1 MKFQKKFL
9 AASLAL
15 VMLASAGCDVK
26 EKKPA
31 KDDDTEIE
39 DTEEEEVTEPDETDA
54 EKPTETT
61 KAPPETSFVIVDN
74 TFEFTIN
81 NFPTI
86 DGSTSTKPMASAIKS
101 LLLGM
106 DREEADESMEFHKT
120 SKSFEYLMSGEADI
134 LIVAQPSEEV
144 FQSME
149 DKNFDYEMEP
159 FALEA
164 LVFVCN
170 VDNPVDSLTH
180 EQIVDIYTGKIT
192 NWKEVGGNDE
202 PIIAVQRNHSS
213 GSQVMMDNLVM
224 QGEEM
229 MEVDTDMM
237 PADMGELIEVVQGF
251 DNSAQALGYT
261 PYYYATSMGMA
272 SGLKILKVNDVE
284 PNNETI
290 MSGEYPFINPYF
302 VVIDANAAEGSP
314 ERKLFD
320 WILSPDGQKLTEME
334 GYVPARGE

>member
-1 MKFQKKFL
+1 MKFHKRFL
-9 AASLAL
+9 AASLA
-15 VMLASAGCDVK
+15 VFMLASAGCDVK

-31 KDDDTEIE
+31 DETEVE
-39 DTEEEEVTEPDETDA
+39 EQEEEEKTTETEDTT
-54 EKPTETT
+54 TETT
-61 KAPPETSFVIVDN
+61 KVTAETSFVVVDN
-74 TFEFTIN
+74 TFEFTDK

-86 DGSTSTKPMASAIKS
+86 DGSTSTKPMATAIKS
-101 LLLGM
+101 LLLGI
-106 DREEADESMEFHKT
+106 DREKADESMEFHKT

-134 LIVAQPSEEV
+134 LIVAQPSDEV
-144 FQSME
+144 FQTME
-149 DKNFDYEMEP
+149 DENFEYEMEP

-164 LVFVCN
+164 LVFVVN

-180 EQIVDIYTGKIT
+180 EQIIDIYTGEIT

-224 QGEEM
+224 DGEEM
-229 MEVDTDMM
+229 MEVDTDLM
-237 PADMGELIEVVQGF
+237 PGGMGELIEVVQGF
-251 DNSAQALGYT
+251 DNSAQAIGYT

-272 SGLKILKVNDVE
+272 AGLKILKVNDVE

-290 MSGEYPFINPYF
+290 KNGEYPFINPYF
-302 VVIDANAAEGSP
+302 VVISADAKEGSP

>member
-1 MKFQKKFL
+1 MKFHKRLL

-15 VMLASAGCDVK
+15 FMLASAGCDAK

-31 KDDDTEIE
+31 KDNDETEVE
-39 DTEEEEVTEPDETDA
+39 EQEEE
-54 EKPTETT
+54 PTETEGST
-61 KAPPETSFVIVDN
+61 TETTNTPAETTFVIVDN
-74 TFEFTIN
+74 TYEFTTK

-144 FQSME
+144 FQSMD

-229 MEVDTDMM
+229 MEADTDLM

-290 MSGEYPFINPYF
+290 KSGEYPFINPYY
-302 VVIDANAAEGSP
+302 VVISADADEGSP
-314 ERKLFD
+314 ERRLFD